1 MNVLV
6 DTSVWSSALRK
17 RTLAKAEL
25 SNVAELKELIH
36 EARVVMIGPVR
47 QELLSGI
54 SDDRKFSLVKE
65 RLQAFEDLS
74 ISQSDY
80 EKAAEFFNACRRKG
94 IQGSHIDFLICAVA
108 FNNKL
113 SIFTTDKDF
122 QNYASILEIVLHHIR
137 GKADIPGET
146 R

>member
-6 DTSVWSSALRK
+6 DTSVWSAALRK
-17 RTLAKAEL
+17 KTLAETEKR
-25 SNVAELKELIH
+25 NVSELKELIH
-36 EARVVMIGPVR
+36 ESRVVMIGPVR

-54 SDDRKFSLVKE
+54 SEKRNFAILKE
-65 RLQAFEDLS
+65 RLQAFDDFR
-74 ISQSDY
+74 IGQADY
-80 EKAAEFFNACRRKG
+80 ETAAEFFNSCRKKG

-108 FNNKL
+108 CNNGL

-122 QNYASILEIVLHHIR
+122 EHYSKVLQLSLHEVR
-137 GKADIPGET
+137 KETSQEDET